1 MNLIKHISI
10 VILFTFLGGVAGF
23 KYARRQSWLDSY
35 YATGYL
41 RWAAPMQLSQIHSM
55 QEALLENKPKLVNG
69 AINDITV
76 HALIDAHR
84 ALEIANHLKETVP
97 IKPPNKSLFA
107 LSGSVAYNAAMLQL
121 KPLFTTDAKLQ
132 PDAQWDPLN
141 PPNFEIGKYFESIMK
156 EPRERAAKSSGK

>member
-1 MNLIKHISI
+1 MK
-10 VILFTFLGGVAGF
+10 ILHVLWLNVLLASLGAVVGF

-41 RWAAPMQLSQIHSM
+41 RWAAPMQLSQIYNM

-84 ALEIANHLKETVP
+84 ALEIANPLKETVP
-97 IKPPNKSLFA
+97 IKPPNKSMLD
-107 LSGSVAYNAAMLQL
+107 LIGSVAYNAAKLEV

-132 PDAQWDPLN
+132 PDAQWNPLN
-141 PPNFEIGKYFESIMK
+141 PPSFEIGKYFESIMK